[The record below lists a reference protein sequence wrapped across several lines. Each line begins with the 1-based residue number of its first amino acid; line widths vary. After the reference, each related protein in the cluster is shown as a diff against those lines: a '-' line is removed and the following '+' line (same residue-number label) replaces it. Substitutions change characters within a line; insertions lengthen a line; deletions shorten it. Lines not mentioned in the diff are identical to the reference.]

1 MQDGQLGGLLFG
13 RVGDVLSAAHND
25 AVAAGCL
32 LDVEPQV
39 LAAGGV
45 QGQLIVL
52 QVVATHQDLKPVARG
67 IPQEVRGLLLA
78 VPLLVIL

>member
-1 MQDGQLGGLLFG
+1 MQDGQLGGLLLR

-25 AVAAGCL
+25 AVAAGRL

-45 QGQLIVL
+45 QGQLVVL
-52 QVVATHQDLKPVARG
+52 QVVAPHQDLKAVARG
-67 IPQEVRGLLLA
+67 IPQEVRRLLLA